1 MYFSKRSSLQARLAM
16 INNQFSISKKSSG
29 NKNQFVLDLEKIF
42 KKPFFPY
49 RNGFSLSIKVPFG
62 LFQLVVQ
69 EHNNKY
75 DVTVIDTEYG
85 DEYTLKG
92 FKENEVQEFIKQWK
106 KKEGFFNWLFMFSNI
121 V

>member
-16 INNQFSISKKSSG
+16 INNQFSISKKSSED
-29 NKNQFVLDLEKIF
+29 KNQFVLGLEEILKKEF
-42 KKPFFPY
+42 KQD

-62 LFQLVVQ
+62 LFQLAVQ

-75 DVTVIDTEYG
+75 DVTVTDIQYG
-85 DEYTLKG
+85 YGYTLKG

-106 KKEGFFNWLFMFSNI
+106 KKEGA
-121 V
+121 